1 MAEQIEKKVENL
13 NLDAA
18 APAPAAEKPQGKPKE
33 KKAKKPVAEGS
44 YPLEV
49 SPTPEYVAHRIAMF
63 DELKKKAD
71 AADAAQPRVPIT
83 ITMPDGSVR
92 EGTAW
97 ETSPMDIAKS
107 IAKSLSERVVIAK

>member
-49 SPTPEYVAHRIAMF
+49 
-63 DELKKKAD
+63 
-71 AADAAQPRVPIT
+71 
-83 ITMPDGSVR
+83 
-92 EGTAW
+92 
-97 ETSPMDIAKS
+97 
-107 IAKSLSERVVIAK
+107 